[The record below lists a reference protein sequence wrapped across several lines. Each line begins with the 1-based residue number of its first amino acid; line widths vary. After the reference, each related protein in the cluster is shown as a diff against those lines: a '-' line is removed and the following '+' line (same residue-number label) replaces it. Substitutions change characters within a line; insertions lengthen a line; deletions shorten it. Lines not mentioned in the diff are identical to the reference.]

1 MAHPIS
7 KISIIKISLYYNG
20 DKGLEFPSKDK
31 NYSTSI
37 FTRAIKIDFKCQ

>member
-20 DKGLEFPSKDK
+20 DKGLEFPYKDENIPNQYLQGRLK
-31 NYSTSI
+31 
-37 FTRAIKIDFKCQ
+37 